1 MSADGRELRWGDG
14 RGRSLRLK
22 GRLVLADVD
31 SVLVGRKTPT
41 ARSGST
47 AADNALT
54 FSLVTAERSV
64 DLRAYNAPDLDGWVR
79 GLRHLVALAAQQE
92 RSSGLGFSFDQGLP
106 PSPKIGSPGVAFPLF
121 GKPHERR
128 ARGDD
133 YRADRGRAAAKPA
146 RGTVAHSSEP
156 PAEPSPYAAMAELG
170 AGGRTRPASSAK
182 GPAAAAA
189 GAGGRGAQPAS
200 TSAPSQH
207 RLEDSPY
214 AQKLAQ
220 PYLHPPPGGGGRKPG
235 EVPPPQSIRT
245 VGAEEPSVVSVTVH
259 PESTRRGAVEPPSV
273 MEAFDSAFTAL
284 THQVGKPDAA
294 VDVGPGGAHTM
305 QMPPTAVPIA
315 HVPVDPSGKERERLH
330 EEDDTHVSI
339 PVASSIV
346 MVPAPA
352 PQRAEVDLGN
362 ALHSSPKRGSRKPG
376 QGQVVPVV
384 PKLPTGPESPFK
396 GTPRDAGTSTP
407 APFPPEAPVCDT
419 GRWPDEEEL
428 SEMFSRAR
436 HGRHK
441 GLESFFLQGVTARVI
456 NAAGNTLL
464 HTAAQNNHK
473 KVAKV
478 VLRHTDYAIDPP
490 RADFINSQNG
500 NGHTPLHFC
509 YAYGYAGL
517 GDYLA

>member
-14 RGRSLRLK
+14 RGRSLK
-22 GRLVLADVD
+22 GRLVLADVN
-31 SVLVGRKTPT
+31 SVLVGCKTPT

-47 AADNALT
+47 AADDALT

-64 DLRAYNAPDLDGWVR
+64 DLRADNAPDLDGWVR
-79 GLRHLVALAAQQE
+79 GLRHLVALATQQE

-106 PSPKIGSPGVAFPLF
+106 PSPKFGSPGVAFPLF

-156 PAEPSPYAAMAELG
+156 PAEPSPYVAMAELR

-207 RLEDSPY
+207 RLVDSPY

-245 VGAEEPSVVSVTVH
+245 VGAEESSVVSVTVH

-284 THQVGKPDAA
+284 THQVGKPEA

-305 QMPPTAVPIA
+305 QMPPTAVTIA
-315 HVPVDPSGKERERLH
+315 HVPVDPSGMERERLH

-339 PVASSIV
+339 PVAPPSV

-396 GTPRDAGTSTP
+396 GTPRDAGTSAP

-428 SEMFSRAR
+428 SEMFSRATT
-436 HGRHK
+436 G
-441 GLESFFLQGVTARVI
+441 GTRVWSPSSCRGSPH
-456 NAAGNTLL
+456 A
-464 HTAAQNNHK
+464 
-473 KVAKV
+473 
-478 VLRHTDYAIDPP
+478 
-490 RADFINSQNG
+490 S
-500 NGHTPLHFC
+500 
-509 YAYGYAGL
+509 
-517 GDYLA
+517 